1 MFPGLIENVY
11 IGYTSVVVY
20 GGKLRSIIY
29 FIIRDFEKKVGLTN
43 RHILTDW
50 LIDRDLLFK
59 KV

>member
-43 RHILTDW
+43 RHILTD
-50 LIDRDLLFK
+50 
-59 KV
+59 